1 MYKLSTGILQQCEML
16 MLEVEMFMIKNEA
29 IKIPLSLYFSTRRDF
44 LRQRLVCGVKHFN
57 YHRHMII
64 IIY

>member
-29 IKIPLSLYFSTRRDF
+29 IKVPLSL
-44 LRQRLVCGVKHFN
+44 
-57 YHRHMII
+57 
-64 IIY
+64 